1 MAKMLLE
8 RDCLKK
14 LIDSYQPGT
23 LNIITGRPGM
33 GKTTLAANMALIARE
48 PIAIFNLGGF
58 LQQSVRYIPA
68 QWIHIDDTE
77 KLTVEDI
84 REKVLQLQKTMP
96 VRWVI
101 IDWLQLIHP
110 GQNMDENSKKLKAMA
125 VELQVVVIALSGVRR
140 SAEQRENKK
149 PILQDTRE
157 WELIEPWVDDVRI
170 LYRPDY
176 YRIEEDEYGS
186 THDVCYLLS
195 TERHQGDLGDLQLS
209 WKSLFKTFEM
219 AKVKRTTDTDIL
231 RQELADT
238 EYSIFRMVKPF
249 DEQIERNSY
258 TEHQVLK
265 HLEERVKILNR
276 MFELHCTEAEVRRF
290 ESVNDALRKMANRF
304 YAEHRSLR
312 QQLDKVPDMG
322 DPSVCRLALFSQLNY
337 CHDHENPQLFQM
349 EEDRFY
355 GSHWNEML
363 WVIDSI
369 SKTNA
374 LVWID
379 DTEDNLDDGLTWAE
393 GPLCIPPLEHV
404 CVCRLAHALCTRLP
418 YSIPDL
424 LRMTTYTCERSMW
437 EVSEAKIGK
446 E

>member
-1 MAKMLLE
+1 MEKMHCE
-8 RDCLKK
+8 RESLTK
-14 LIDSYQPGT
+14 LINSYQPGT
-23 LNIITGRPGM
+23 LNLICGRPGM
-33 GKTTLAANMALIARE
+33 GKTTLAINMALTANA
-48 PIAIFNLGGF
+48 PMAVFDLGQKWQYAHCK
-58 LQQSVRYIPA
+58 LPA
-68 QWIHIDDTE
+68 QRIHIDRTPCQTAD
-77 KLTVEDI
+77 DI
-84 REKVLQLQKTMP
+84 WEKVLQIQKTMP

-110 GQNMDENSKKLKAMA
+110 GQNMDENSKKIKAMA

-157 WELIEPWVDDVRI
+157 WELIEPWLDDVRI
-170 LYRPDY
+170 LYRPEY
-176 YRIEEDEYGS
+176 YRIEEDEHGS
-186 THDVCYLLS
+186 TRDVCYLLS
-195 TERHQGDLGDLQLS
+195 TERHQGDFGDLRLS

-219 AKVKRTTDTDIL
+219 AKVKRTSDTDIL

-290 ESVNDALRKMANRF
+290 ESMNDALRKITNRF

-337 CHDHENPQLFQM
+337 CHNHENPQLFQM

-374 LVWID
+374 LVWTD

-418 YSIPDL
+418 FSIPDL

-437 EVSEAKIGK
+437 EVSEAKIG
-446 E
+446 EE

>member
-1 MAKMLLE
+1 MLLE

-33 GKTTLAANMALIARE
+33 GKTTLAANMVLIARE

-58 LQQSVRYIPA
+58 LQHSVRYIPA
-68 QWIHIDDTE
+68 KWIHIDETE

-84 REKVLQLQKTMP
+84 WGKVLQIKEKTS

-101 IDWLQLIHP
+101 IDWLELIKT
-110 GQNMDENSKKLKAMA
+110 DEEGKDKIAEWLKKMA
-125 VELQVVVIALSGVRR
+125 VELQVAVIATSFASR
-140 SAEQRENKK
+140 SAELRSDRK
-149 PILQDTRE
+149 PILQDTRG

-170 LYRPDY
+170 LYRPEY
-176 YRIEEDEYGS
+176 YRIEKDEHGS

-195 TERHQGDLGDLQLS
+195 TERHQGDLGDLRLS

-258 TEHQVLK
+258 TEQHVLK

-418 YSIPDL
+418 FSIPDL

-437 EVSEAKIGK
+437 EVSEAKM